1 MPVGTLRAAR
11 RTRTLAGLDFEQRI
25 FFNAHLCGLAR
36 ESRGRAPHA
45 PYPGDTRA
53 HTWGQPKTPQR
64 FWGDSREVR
73 HRPTR
78 PGRHPPGGTRP
89 HGPAEQCAGTPLPGR
104 TEAPSGFPARS
115 RPSGGRLKGRPLL
128 RPPCHPDVWGR
139 GRPGSRTQISLA
151 GTGQLLV
158 RTEGPSARTV
168 RRWLGKATRHP
179 GHTAEAGQGAHVPPR
194 PKAGPVTA
202 HDAPA
207 GLGSPADRPLWTLA
221 PLL

>member
-1 MPVGTLRAAR
+1 M
-11 RTRTLAGLDFEQRI
+11 RTRTGVTRQSATRPLPRGHASTHLGTAKDTPKILGRQQR
-25 FFNAHLCGLAR
+25 G
-36 ESRGRAPHA
+36 
-45 PYPGDTRA
+45 
-53 HTWGQPKTPQR
+53 KT
-64 FWGDSREVR
+64 
-73 HRPTR
+73 RPTR

-139 GRPGSRTQISLA
+139 GHPGSRTQISLA

-179 GHTAEAGQGAHVPPR
+179 GHTAEAGQSAHVPPR
-194 PKAGPVTA
+194 PTAGLVTA